1 MKGYSPP
8 PPLLNTHIHT
18 VNLVF
23 IAKRW
28 CSDSQ
33 PWNPQ
38 CVFLNIFQDLQD
50 SKKTY
55 ALVDNIKLPDIGH
68 KGLKQGDIV
77 ISINEHKLEN
87 ATYEGLQQVV
97 HQLNLQKQIKVTV
110 MIQQRKWRQIGMFPY
125 IKK

>member
-1 MKGYSPP
+1 M
-8 PPLLNTHIHT
+8 
-18 VNLVF
+18 
-23 IAKRW
+23 
-28 CSDSQ
+28 C
-33 PWNPQ
+33 
-38 CVFLNIFQDLQD
+38 FLNIFQDLQD

-55 ALVDNIKLPDIGH
+55 ALVDNIKLPDISH

-110 MIQQRKWRQIGMFPY
+110 MIQQRKWRQIGMFPFC
-125 IKK
+125 KN